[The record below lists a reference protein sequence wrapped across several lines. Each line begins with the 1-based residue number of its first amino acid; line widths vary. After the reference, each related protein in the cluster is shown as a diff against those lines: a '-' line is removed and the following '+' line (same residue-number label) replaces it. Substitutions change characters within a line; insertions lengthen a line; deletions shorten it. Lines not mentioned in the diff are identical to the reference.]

1 MTIRTTLSLLVAAL
15 VIGWCAGAMSCHGR
29 RPTPTPAPASPTP
42 PAQQGQVASQAGDQA
57 QAKAASL
64 APDLARAQATIASQ
78 AQEID
83 RLRSLVPDPP
93 QTDPC
98 PELRA
103 LSAAQ
108 DIQIT
113 QQAHALDLCGQ
124 RGDALQA
131 EATARGNAAT
141 AYQEEARQLR
151 MVVEAN
157 PPRPW
162 AVGVSYGTD
171 GQRGLW
177 AERDI
182 WRFRASA
189 EVYHTTSGGLQA
201 GARLGWRF

>member
-1 MTIRTTLSLLVAAL
+1 MTLRTTLAFLLAAL
-15 VIGWCAGAMSCHGR
+15 VIGWCAGAASCHGS
-29 RPTPTPAPASPTP
+29 RPKPSPAPASPTP
-42 PAQQGQVASQAGDQA
+42 PAQQGQAATQVGDQA
-57 QAKAASL
+57 QARAAQL
-64 APDLARAQATIASQ
+64 DNDLATAKTTIASQ

-177 AERDI
+177 AERDL

-189 EVYHTTSGGLQA
+189 EIYHTAAGGLQA
-201 GARLGWRF
+201 GARIGWRF